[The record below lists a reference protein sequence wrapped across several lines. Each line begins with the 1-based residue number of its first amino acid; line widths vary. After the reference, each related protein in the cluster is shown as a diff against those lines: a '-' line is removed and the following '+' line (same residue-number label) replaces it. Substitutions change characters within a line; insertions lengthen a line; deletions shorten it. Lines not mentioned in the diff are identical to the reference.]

1 MAAFDF
7 KKAYKDL
14 YSPGTA
20 PVIVDVPAMK
30 FLAAR
35 GQGDPNEEGG
45 AYPSAVETLYAV
57 AYTLKMSPRA
67 GRQIAGF
74 FDYVVP
80 PLEGFW
86 WQPGVEGVDL
96 SRKSEFH
103 WISVIRAPD
112 FVTEEDFRWAV
123 EAASKKKK
131 RDLSGVEFLTIE
143 EGLCVQC
150 LHVGPYD
157 TEPETVAA
165 MHRFLEEQGYCLDFS
180 ETRRHHE
187 IYLGDPRKTSPEKLR
202 TILRHPVRKA

>member
-14 YSPGTA
+14 YGPGTA

-45 AYPSAVETLYAV
+45 SYPSAVETLYAV

-96 SRKSEFH
+96 SRKSDFH

>member
-96 SRKSEFH
+96 SRKSDFH

>member
-45 AYPSAVETLYAV
+45 SYPSAVETLYAV

-96 SRKSEFH
+96 SRKSDFH